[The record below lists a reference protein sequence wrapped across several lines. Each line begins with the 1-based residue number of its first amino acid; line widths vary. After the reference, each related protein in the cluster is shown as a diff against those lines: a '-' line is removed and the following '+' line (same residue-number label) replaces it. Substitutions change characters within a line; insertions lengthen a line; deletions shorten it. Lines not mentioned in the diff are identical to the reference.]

1 MICDSCILSYRDD
14 EDMLVCDETN
24 CQDGSKYLSACGIPI
39 NWIEEQIK
47 KNPGR
52 QMAEEC
58 MELGHACLKYSRYLR
73 NENQVHGRSE
83 NELLSNIH
91 EEMAD
96 VYVTLRELRKTDTID
111 SEQISSII
119 DLKRQ
124 RMAKRLGLKED
135 SFIF

>member
-1 MICDSCILSYRDD
+1 MA
-14 EDMLVCDETN
+14 DETAKLV
-24 CQDGSKYLSACGIPI
+24 DAIGVPATL
-39 NWIEEQIK
+39 E
-47 KNPGR
+47 

-58 MELGHACLKYSRYLR
+58 NELAHACLKYARYLR
-73 NENQVHGRSE
+73 NENQVHGKTE

-96 VYVTLRELRKTDTID
+96 VYVTLRELRKADNVID
-111 SEQISSII
+111 SEQVNCII
-119 DLKRQ
+119 DLKRK

>member
-1 MICDSCILSYRDD
+1 MS
-14 EDMLVCDETN
+14 DETTKLV
-24 CQDGSKYLSACGIPI
+24 DAIGIPALF
-39 NWIEEQIK
+39 E
-47 KNPGR
+47 

-73 NENQVHGRSE
+73 NENLVHGKTKE
-83 NELLSNIH
+83 EMLANVH

-119 DLKRQ
+119 DLKRR

>member
-1 MICDSCILSYRDD
+1 MS
-14 EDMLVCDETN
+14 DETTKLV
-24 CQDGSKYLSACGIPI
+24 DAIGIPALF
-39 NWIEEQIK
+39 E
-47 KNPGR
+47 

-73 NENQVHGRSE
+73 NENEVHGRSE

-91 EEMAD
+91 EEMTD

-119 DLKRQ
+119 DLKRR